1 MRELS
6 AEGLELLA
14 AQERDAML
22 ESFHHGVVAVVDPD
36 GNLIFSKGDVFA
48 LIYPRSATKPI
59 QAAAMRRA
67 GLSLPEAQAVM
78 TMASHY
84 ATDRQV
90 ELVAQVLAS
99 QGVAESHLRCPKA
112 LPWNLDARAG
122 KEPNS
127 IYMNCS
133 GKHAGFLATS
143 KLNGWDLDT
152 YLHRT
157 HPMQKRVKTL
167 LEKFAGERI
176 VKSSTD
182 GCGAPLFA
190 LSTIGLARA
199 LSRFVQE
206 EPELVSAALA
216 NPGLIG
222 DDNTPDAGFLRQG
235 FFSKLGAEGVFTVAT
250 PDGHALALK
259 IADGSLRKA
268 AAYSALLLYKLK
280 LISMNQMNLAMNTDQ
295 TEVKGGE
302 KTVGDWE
309 YYF

>member
-1 MRELS
+1 
-6 AEGLELLA
+6 
-14 AQERDAML
+14 ML

-36 GNLIFSKGDVFA
+36 GNLIFSKGDAFA

-90 ELVAQVLAS
+90 ELVSKVLAGHDVSES
-99 QGVAESHLRCPKA
+99 QLGCPA
-112 LPWNLDARAG
+112 AVPWNLEAKVG
-122 KEPNS
+122 KEPKP

-143 KLNGWDLDT
+143 KLLGWDLET
-152 YLHRT
+152 YLQRS
-157 HPMQKRVKTL
+157 HPMQKRVKAL
-167 LEKFAGERI
+167 LEEFAGEKI
-176 VKSSTD
+176 VKTSTD

-206 EPELVSAALA
+206 EPELVAAAVA
-216 NPGLIG
+216 NPELIG
-222 DDNTPDAGFLRQG
+222 DETTPDAGFLRQG
-235 FFSKLGAEGVFTVAT
+235 LFSKLGAEGVFTVAT
-250 PDGHALALK
+250 PDGHALSLK

>member
-1 MRELS
+1 MRELN

-14 AQERDAML
+14 AQERGQML

-36 GNLIFSKGDVFA
+36 GNLIFSKGDAFA

-90 ELVAQVLAS
+90 ELVSKVLAS
-99 QGVAESHLRCPKA
+99 HYVSESQLGCPA
-112 LPWNLDARAG
+112 AVPWNLEAKVG
-122 KEPNS
+122 KEPKP

-143 KLNGWDLDT
+143 KLNGWDLET
-152 YLHRT
+152 YLQRS
-157 HPMQKRVKTL
+157 HPMQMRVKAL
-167 LEKFAGERI
+167 LEEFAGEKI
-176 VKSSTD
+176 VKTSTD

-206 EPELVSAALA
+206 EPELVAAALA
-216 NPGLIG
+216 NPELIG
-222 DDNTPDAGFLRQG
+222 DENTPDAGFLRQG
-235 FFSKLGAEGVFTVAT
+235 LFSKLGAEGVFTVAT
-250 PDGHALALK
+250 PDGHALSLK

-280 LISMNQMNLAMNTDQ
+280 LISINQMNLAMNTDQ

>member
-1 MRELS
+1 
-6 AEGLELLA
+6 
-14 AQERDAML
+14 ML
-22 ESFHHGVVAVVDPD
+22 ESFHHGVVAVVDPA
-36 GNLIFSKGDVFA
+36 GNLIFSKGDAFA

-90 ELVAQVLAS
+90 ELVSKVLAS
-99 QGVAESHLRCPKA
+99 HYVSESQLGCPA
-112 LPWNLDARAG
+112 AVPWNLEAKVG
-122 KEPNS
+122 KEPKP

-143 KLNGWDLDT
+143 KLNGWDLET
-152 YLHRT
+152 YLQRS
-157 HPMQKRVKTL
+157 HPMQKRAKAL
-167 LEKFAGERI
+167 LEEFAGEKI
-176 VKSSTD
+176 VKTSTD

-206 EPELVSAALA
+206 EPELVAAALA
-216 NPGLIG
+216 NPELIG
-222 DDNTPDAGFLRQG
+222 DENTPDAGFLRQG
-235 FFSKLGAEGVFTVAT
+235 LFSKLGAEGVFTVAT
-250 PDGHALALK
+250 PDGHALSLK

-268 AAYSALLLYKLK
+268 VAYSALLLYKLK

-295 TEVKGGE
+295 TEVKGGQ

>member
-1 MRELS
+1 
-6 AEGLELLA
+6 
-14 AQERDAML
+14 ML
-22 ESFHHGVVAVVDPD
+22 ESFHHGVVAVVDPA
-36 GNLIFSKGDVFA
+36 GNLIFSKGDAFA

-90 ELVAQVLAS
+90 ELVSKVLAS
-99 QGVAESHLRCPKA
+99 HYVSESQLGCPA
-112 LPWNLDARAG
+112 AVPWNLEAKVG
-122 KEPNS
+122 KEPKP

-143 KLNGWDLDT
+143 KLNGWDLET
-152 YLHRT
+152 YLQRS
-157 HPMQKRVKTL
+157 HPMQKRAKAL
-167 LEKFAGERI
+167 LEEFAGEKI
-176 VKSSTD
+176 VKTSTD

-206 EPELVSAALA
+206 EPELVAAALA

-222 DDNTPDAGFLRQG
+222 DANTPDAGFLRQG
-235 FFSKLGAEGVFTVAT
+235 LFSKLGAEGVFTVAT
-250 PDGHALALK
+250 PDGHALSLK

-268 AAYSALLLYKLK
+268 VAYSALLLYKLK

-295 TEVKGGE
+295 TEVKGGQ

>member
-1 MRELS
+1 MRELN
-6 AEGLELLA
+6 AEGLELLVA
-14 AQERDAML
+14 LERDEML

-67 GLSLPEAQAVM
+67 GLSLPESQAVM

-84 ATDRQV
+84 GTKRQID
-90 ELVAQVLAS
+90 LVSKVLAS
-99 QGVAESHLRCPKA
+99 HDVSESLLRCPEA
-112 LPWNLDARAG
+112 LPWNPEAKVG
-122 KEPNS
+122 KEPKPL
-127 IYMNCS
+127 YMNCS

-143 KLNGWDLDT
+143 KQNGWDLDK
-152 YLHRT
+152 YLQRT
-157 HPMQKRVKTL
+157 HPMQKRVKAL
-167 LEKFAGERI
+167 IEKFAGEKI
-176 VKSSTD
+176 VKTSTD

-199 LSRFVQE
+199 ISRFVQE
-206 EPELVSAALA
+206 EPELVAAA
-216 NPGLIG
+216 ISNPELIG
-222 DDNTPDAGFLRQG
+222 DQETPDAGFLRQG

-268 AAYSALLLYKLK
+268 AVYSALLLYKLK
-280 LISMNQMNLAMNTDQ
+280 LISMKEMVLASNTDQ

-302 KTVGDWE
+302 KTIGGWE